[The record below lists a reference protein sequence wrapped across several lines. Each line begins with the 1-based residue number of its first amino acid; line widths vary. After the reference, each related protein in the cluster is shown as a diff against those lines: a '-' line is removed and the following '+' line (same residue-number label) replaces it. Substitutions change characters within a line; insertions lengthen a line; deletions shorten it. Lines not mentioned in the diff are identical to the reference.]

1 MGAPTAGK
9 KCRLYIA
16 VEGWNGTY
24 RRTWIAKVA
33 KVAKE
38 DKVL

>member
-1 MGAPTAGK
+1 MSAPTAGK
-9 KCRLYIA
+9 KCRLYIE

-24 RRTWIAKVA
+24 RRNWIA